1 MSCAFSVTNSTVPRK
16 QPPPSPPDVPFTGL
30 RRLAS
35 ALTYRDFRVLWIGAF
50 TSSIGTWM
58 QRVAQNWLVLTLA
71 GSSSVFYLGLDSFL
85 GELPI
90 LLFMLLGGVI
100 ADRHDRRQLLLS
112 SQAVQMVTALMLAVL
127 VFANQVELWHVLTLS
142 VVTGIGQAFGAPAYQ
157 SLIPSLV
164 SDRRHLPNAIALNSI
179 QFNLA
184 RVIGPL
190 IAGSALAVFGMAVC
204 FGLNGLS
211 FLAVMAALLM
221 LRTRHTPVSTERR
234 MREEFQQGLSYVRHH
249 PALVSLTFLGF
260 ATTFLANPLLTFLPL
275 FTQDV
280 FGGDVTEYTQLMA
293 FAGAGAVTGA
303 LVVAWLGKFSRMGR
317 TLLVMQLTLGLLVLL
332 FALTRLFWLNA
343 VILFGVGTTLIMT
356 FALLS
361 SLVQLI
367 APDAMRGRVMSLYL
381 MAFRGGMPLGS
392 LAAGW
397 IATRTSAP
405 AVLMV
410 NGLLLAVVAAWFL
423 LTSDE
428 LAQV

>member
-1 MSCAFSVTNSTVPRK
+1 
-16 QPPPSPPDVPFTGL
+16 
-30 RRLAS
+30 
-35 ALTYRDFRVLWIGAF
+35 
-50 TSSIGTWM
+50 M

-71 GSSSVFYLGLDSFL
+71 GSSSAFYLGLDSFL

-90 LLFMLLGGVI
+90 LLFMLIGGVI

-127 VFANQVELWHVLTLS
+127 VFADRIEMWHVLTLS
-142 VVTGIGQAFGAPAYQ
+142 AVTGIGQAFGAPAYQ

-164 SDRRHLPNAIALNSI
+164 GDKRHLPNAIALNSI

-190 IAGSALAVFGMAVC
+190 IAGAALAAFGMAVC

-221 LRTRHTPVSTERR
+221 LRTHHIPVSTRSH
-234 MREEFQQGLSYVRHH
+234 MREEFWQGLSYVRHH
-249 PALVSLTFLGF
+249 PALISLTFLGF
-260 ATTFLANPLLTFLPL
+260 VTTFLANPLLTFLPL

-280 FGGDVTEYTQLMA
+280 FAGDVTLYTQLMA
-293 FAGAGAVTGA
+293 FAGGGAVTGA
-303 LVVAWLGKFSRMGR
+303 LVVAWLGKFSHMGR
-317 TLLVMQLTLGLLVLL
+317 MLLFTQLALGMFVLL
-332 FALTRLFWLNA
+332 FAITRLFWLNA
-343 VILFGVGTTLIMT
+343 LLLFGAGITLVMT

-367 APDAMRGRVMSLYL
+367 APELMRGRVMSLYL

-392 LAAGW
+392 LVAGLA
-397 IATRTSAP
+397 ATRASAS
-405 AVLMV
+405 AVMVV
-410 NGLLLAVVAAWFL
+410 NGVLLSLVAAWYL
-423 LTSDE
+423 LISKK
-428 LAQV
+428 LAKV